1 MNGNSHVEATF
12 PPTSPPCGSRASG
25 CSTSPMGGVWFHSR
39 IENCKLRSFS
49 NSRSDFG
56 RQNHQEPGLRRTR
69 KPGMSDA
76 CAPGSFARCQEL
88 SPSKTTAEQQT
99 AYDVTVRQRHQVS
112 GDDRIT
118 LHDLADDA
126 AWVVRELG
134 DGFALPLGRAFG
146 HALLRVVAAG
156 HPERVGRVML
166 AASHG
171 SEAAP
176 DIATARSIK
185 GISTSR
191 KPNGSRCCRRRPLL
205 PVMTPGP
212 GSLTGI
218 PEHWRCTMR
227 WPRPFRSPDRA
238 CGLAPTLGVSGA
250 LDPSRPQAHWH
261 EPSDQLGSRVTSVR
275 IAEASHAFLPEQP
288 DRVAEA
294 VLPRHRDAAAKLR
307 I

>member
-1 MNGNSHVEATF
+1 MSKPRSCRHRLPADRALRGAARRRWV
-12 PPTSPPCGSRASG
+12 ASG
-25 CSTSPMGGVWFHSR
+25 STAGSKTASSGRFPTAGATSAGKITRNPGYDGRENLVCRTHAHPAASPAAR
-39 IENCKLRSFS
+39 NCRRARRLRSS
-49 NSRSDFG
+49 RRPTTSRSG
-56 RQNHQEPGLRRTR
+56 NGTR
-69 KPGMSDA
+69 YPAMTG
-76 CAPGSFARCQEL
+76 
-88 SPSKTTAEQQT
+88 
-99 AYDVTVRQRHQVS
+99 
-112 GDDRIT
+112 IT

-134 DGFALPLGRAFG
+134 DGFTPPLGRAFG
-146 HALLRVVAAG
+146 HALSRVVAAG

-166 AASHG
+166 AASHA

-212 GSLTGI
+212 GSPTGI

-238 CGLAPTLGVSGA
+238 CGLAPTLGISGG
-250 LDPSRPQAHWH
+250 LDPSRPQARRR

-275 IAEASHAFLPEQP
+275 IADASHAFLPEQP